1 MLSDKVIVVTGGG
14 SGIGEGAAKVI
25 AGYGAKVV
33 IGDIDMMGA
42 DRVAAEIVA
51 AGGNAIAHRCD
62 IAKDDEVAAL
72 IAAATSRFG
81 RLDGAFNNAGIPG
94 RYLATI
100 DLDKADWNRVLD
112 IDLVGTWNCIR
123 HEIAAIRATNGGKGA
138 IVNNA
143 SNAAFT
149 GVPTLAA
156 YGAAKAGVVN
166 LTKTVAVE
174 HGPEGLRVNAICPGT
189 IETPPVHASRAAGY
203 DFTGQAQKAP
213 LRRLGTMA
221 EAGELVAW
229 LLSDKAS
236 FITGQ
241 AISIDGGTSACF

>member
-1 MLSDKVIVVTGGG
+1 MLNDKVIVITGGG

-33 IGDIDMMGA
+33 IGDIDMIGA
-42 DRVAAEIVA
+42 ERVVAEIAA
-51 AGGNAIAHRCD
+51 AGGQAAAFHCNVAQ
-62 IAKDDEVAAL
+62 DDQVRSL
-72 IAAATSRFG
+72 IAGAVTTFG

-94 RYLATI
+94 RYLPTI
-100 DLDKADWNRVLD
+100 ELEESDWNLVLG
-112 IDLVGTWNCIR
+112 IDLVGTWTCIR
-123 HEIAAIRATNGGKGA
+123 HEIAAIRATADGRGA

-143 SNAAFT
+143 SNAGLT

-156 YGAAKAGVVN
+156 YAAAKAGVIN

-189 IETPPVHASRAAGY
+189 IDTPPVHASRLAGH

-236 FITGQ
+236 YITGQ